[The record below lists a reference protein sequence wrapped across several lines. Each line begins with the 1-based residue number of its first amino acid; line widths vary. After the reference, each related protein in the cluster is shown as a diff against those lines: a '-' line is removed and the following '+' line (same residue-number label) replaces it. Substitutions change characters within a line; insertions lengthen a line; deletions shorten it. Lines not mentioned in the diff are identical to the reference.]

1 MRLWRGGEQVKV
13 NSYLDERGLQP
24 NALFAQILQ
33 ALTALQ
39 AKYDVQCKGRE
50 GGGVR
55 LFYGLDDNA
64 ASIRDVDVQ
73 VVAVQHP
80 HTDERSRIDSV
91 GQDHY
96 RFIGGVHHAFYHSA
110 LRMGRPPK

>member
-1 MRLWRGGEQVKV
+1 MQLWRGGDQGKV
-13 NSYLDERGLQP
+13 NSYLDERGLQR

-64 ASIRDVDVQ
+64 ASIRIPTRG
-73 VVAVQHP
+73 VV
-80 HTDERSRIDSV
+80 
-91 GQDHY
+91 
-96 RFIGGVHHAFYHSA
+96 SA
-110 LRMGRPPK
+110 ASARTYLGRPSQSTATS